1 MTPLMAWY
9 GDDFTGSAAV
19 LEVLAFAGVSGVLFL
34 KPPTAPQRDR
44 FSGAQAVGLAGAA
57 RAQSP
62 QWMETNLPAVY
73 EWLRDWGAEVVL
85 YKVCST
91 LDSAPQ
97 IGSIGR
103 AIDIGQR
110 TFASDWV
117 PCLVAAPQMRRYQ
130 CFGHLFAG
138 APRDVYRLDRHPVMA
153 RHPVTPMQE
162 SDVALHLA
170 AQTDR
175 PFGLVDL
182 AALADDTKA
191 AVCLAQVRQ
200 EGAEIVTL
208 DAQSEADMRRCGAL
222 IWQSRQAPQFA
233 VGSQGVAY
241 ALVAHWADAGVIPTA
256 NPVPQ
261 LAPVD
266 QILAVSGSV
275 SPVTADQIDHA
286 AAHGFSPIALDAAAI
301 AIEGAASR
309 LAIDAAREA
318 ALAAYRSGQS
328 PLIYTARG
336 PDDPAVA
343 AYRQLV
349 ATSGLSLAETN
360 RRIGSVLGQ
369 LLRDLIKETG
379 APRVVISGGDSS
391 SHAAQELNIFAL
403 EALAPVSPGAAMFRA
418 ASEDPAM
425 DGLQIALKGGQMGR
439 QSCFC
444 DLRDGV
450 TDQIN
455 P

>member
-19 LEVLAFAGVSGVLFL
+19 LEVLAFAGVSGVLVL
-34 KPPTAPQRDR
+34 KLPTAPQRDR

-222 IWQSRQAPQFA
+222 IGQSRQAPQFA

-241 ALVAHWADAGVIPTA
+241 ALVAHWASSAIPR
-256 NPVPQ
+256 N
-261 LAPVD
+261 
-266 QILAVSGSV
+266 
-275 SPVTADQIDHA
+275 
-286 AAHGFSPIALDAAAI
+286 
-301 AIEGAASR
+301 
-309 LAIDAAREA
+309 
-318 ALAAYRSGQS
+318 
-328 PLIYTARG
+328 
-336 PDDPAVA
+336 
-343 AYRQLV
+343 
-349 ATSGLSLAETN
+349 
-360 RRIGSVLGQ
+360 
-369 LLRDLIKETG
+369 
-379 APRVVISGGDSS
+379 
-391 SHAAQELNIFAL
+391 
-403 EALAPVSPGAAMFRA
+403 
-418 ASEDPAM
+418 
-425 DGLQIALKGGQMGR
+425 
-439 QSCFC
+439 
-444 DLRDGV
+444 
-450 TDQIN
+450 
-455 P
+455 